1 MLHLRRV
8 DEAFVEEFLPLG
20 DALLATRIR
29 DTAKLLD
36 GLGVRGAA
44 NEWLERMP
52 WKRALAAALLG
63 DLIRDGAPRRRVLE
77 IGGGLSALTLLL
89 AERHDYTLVE
99 MASHEASEAYRA
111 VEAATG
117 LSFAR
122 IGEWSVTD
130 IPGAADI
137 VIANDI
143 FPNVD
148 QRLPEFVERFGAGG
162 AELRLSLTYYE
173 DIVFEVERVPSG
185 ERLFVK
191 PWGAAEIERWVTTLR
206 DSGGS
211 PCKDLDQI
219 VYSNL
224 EGAVFTNRRNV
235 LLARLD
241 PLTPARPAGRG

>member
-1 MLHLRRV
+1 MLQLRRV
-8 DEAFVEEFLPLG
+8 DADFVEEFLPLG
-20 DALLATRIR
+20 DELLAERIR
-29 DTAKLLD
+29 DTTKLLD

-63 DLIRDGAPRRRVLE
+63 DLLQEGCPRRRVVE

-99 MASHEASEAYRA
+99 MASHEAADAYRA

-117 LSFAR
+117 LSFAQ

-130 IPGAADI
+130 VPAAVDV

-148 QRLPEFVERFGAGG
+148 QRLPEFVERFRTGK

-185 ERLFVK
+185 ERLFMK
-191 PWGAAEIERWVTTLR
+191 PWGVAEIARWVASLGDAGAT
-206 DSGGS
+206 S
-211 PCKDLDQI
+211 CNDLDQI

-241 PLTPARPAGRG
+241 PNAHAHAVGGA